1 MKARQSILILW
12 LVLLAPLLAQAQDTL
27 QAPVLTYSHSIAI
40 SSPSAISQDRN
51 GYIYLL
57 DERLNLLR
65 LNPLGQP
72 VDTYSP
78 PARGRISSL
87 HAWNPMKIVLFYEG
101 SQELVLLDRFLR
113 PISSTDLLDLQYEG
127 TAKAAAPAAD
137 QGYWLFD
144 ETSLTLSKLNP
155 AMRQITVE
163 TPLNLLLNREEFD
176 VRQLRE
182 YQNLVYLLDFNS
194 GILVFD
200 NLGNYKK
207 KLPYTGLQHLGFRNN
222 ALYFV
227 KDGKLYFYDLY
238 TQKER
243 VLELPQ
249 QKKYVSALVGGKHLY
264 LFTTDAVEVY
274 LLAE

>member
-1 MKARQSILILW
+1 M
-12 LVLLAPLLAQAQDTL
+12 LLAPLLAQAQDTL
-27 QAPVLTYSHSIAI
+27 QAPHLTYSHSIAI
-40 SSPSAISQDRN
+40 SSPHTISQDRN
-51 GYIYLL
+51 GNLYLL

-78 PARGRISSL
+78 PARGRISSI
-87 HAWNPMKIVLFYEG
+87 HAWNPMKIMLFYEG

-113 PISSTDLLDLQYEG
+113 PISTSDLLDLQYQG
-127 TAKAAAPAAD
+127 TAKVAAPAGD

-144 ETSLTLSKLNP
+144 ETSLTLSKMNE
-155 AMRQITVE
+155 AMRQLTVE
-163 TPLNLLLNREEFD
+163 TPLNLLLNREQFD

-207 KLPYTGLQHLGFRNN
+207 MLPYTRLRHIGFRNN
-222 ALYFV
+222 ELYFV
-227 KDGKLYFYDLY
+227 KDGKLYFHDLY

-243 VLELPQ
+243 ILELPL
-249 QKKYVSALVGGKHLY
+249 QKKYVSALVGDNYIY
-264 LFTTDAVEVY
+264 LFTKNSVDVF
-274 LLAE
+274 LKK

>member
-1 MKARQSILILW
+1 M
-12 LVLLAPLLAQAQDTL
+12 PLLVQAQDTL
-27 QAPVLTYSHSIAI
+27 RAPVLRFSHSINV
-40 SSPSAISQDRN
+40 SSPTSISQDRN
-51 GYIYLL
+51 GYVYLL

-65 LNPLGQP
+65 LNPAGQP

-78 PARGRISSL
+78 PARVRISSI
-87 HAWNPMKIVLFYEG
+87 HAWNPMKVVLFYES

-113 PISSTDLLDLQYEG
+113 PISTSDLLDLQYEG
-127 TAKAAAPAAD
+127 TAKVAAPAGD

-163 TPLNLLLNREEFD
+163 TPLNLLLNKEEFD

-182 YQNLVYLLDFNS
+182 YQNLVYVLDFNS

-207 KLPYTGLQHLGFRNN
+207 TIPITGLQHVGFSDNE
-222 ALYFV
+222 LYFV
-227 KDGKLYFYDLY
+227 KDGKLYFQNLY

-243 VLELPQ
+243 VLELPK
-249 QKKYVSALVGGKHLY
+249 QKKYVSSLMGSKHLY
-264 LFTTDAVEVY
+264 LFTKSAVEVY
-274 LLAE
+274 FLE